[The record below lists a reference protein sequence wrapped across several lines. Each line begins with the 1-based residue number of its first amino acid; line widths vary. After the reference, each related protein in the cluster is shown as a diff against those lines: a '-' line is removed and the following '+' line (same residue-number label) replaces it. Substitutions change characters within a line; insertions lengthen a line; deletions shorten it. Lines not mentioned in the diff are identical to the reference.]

1 MFLTFLL
8 NDFFLHLVKEASEVF
23 FVHYA
28 CSMNI
33 FSYKLINLKN
43 TDFRLFTDAES
54 VFLRDNIF
62 EVNKNNILWEP
73 PPLNK
78 TETKNQKLMDN
89 GHV

>member
-23 FVHYA
+23 LVHYA

-73 PPLNK
+73 PPSIKLKQK
-78 TETKNQKLMDN
+78 TKS
-89 GHV
+89 